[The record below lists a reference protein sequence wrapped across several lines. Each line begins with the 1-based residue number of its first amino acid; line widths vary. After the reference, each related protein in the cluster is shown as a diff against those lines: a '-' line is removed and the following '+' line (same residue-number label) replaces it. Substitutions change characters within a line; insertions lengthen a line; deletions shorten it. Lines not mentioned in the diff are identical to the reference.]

1 MALRNLRSSEGKAS
15 VLGSLVRAAHA
26 KCSQTDTHHESFLIL
41 QSPSGMVELRA
52 PEPCFRSGQARLG
65 NIPEPGLSSSSII
78 GRNYVTVRQVG
89 TKAQVEAKLYYDL
102 PNLANTRSI

>member
-1 MALRNLRSSEGKAS
+1 
-15 VLGSLVRAAHA
+15 
-26 KCSQTDTHHESFLIL
+26 
-41 QSPSGMVELRA
+41 MVKLRA

-65 NIPEPGLSSSSII
+65 DIPEPGLSPSSII

-102 PNLANTRSI
+102 PKSREHTIDLVSRSLSV